1 VSAVADAAPLSFS
14 VTDDVGRIMLDRPER
29 HNAFDESLIGQLSAV
44 FDAVAN
50 DSRVRV
56 VVLSANGKSF
66 CAGAD
71 LDWMRRTAS
80 YSREENEAD
89 ARRLADMLAK
99 LAALPKPT
107 VALVQ
112 GAAFGGGI
120 GLIAAADI
128 AIAATNAVFSLS
140 EVRLGLIPS
149 VISPYV
155 IAAMGA
161 RVAQALML
169 TAERFDAKEALRVGL
184 IHRMVPA
191 SKLVEAGESVVNEL
205 LAGAP
210 GAQTA
215 VKRLVR
221 DVANRPLDGALTL
234 ETARRIAE
242 TRAGAEAKEGIAAF
256 FERKPA
262 PWVRKP

>member
-1 VSAVADAAPLSFS
+1 MTAVADAAPLSFS
-14 VTDDVGRIMLDRPER
+14 VTDEVARVVLDRPER
-29 HNAFDESLIGQLSAV
+29 HNAFDEQLIGALSST
-44 FDAVAN
+44 FDALAD

-80 YSREENEAD
+80 YAPEENEAD

-99 LAALPKPT
+99 LARLPKPT

-120 GLIAAADI
+120 GLVAAADI

-155 IAAMGA
+155 VAAVGQ
-161 RVAQALML
+161 RSAQALML
-169 TAERFDAKEALRVGL
+169 TAERFDAKEALRLGL

-191 SKLVEAGESVVNEL
+191 SNLVESGESVVNEL

-210 GAQTA
+210 DAQSG

-242 TRAGAEAKEGIAAF
+242 TRAGAEAKEGIASF
-256 FERKPA
+256 FERRPA